1 MGLAGRNISSD
12 QNYFHF
18 WQSGLTILV
27 LTCLLQIKHCAMGK
41 YSIKELEQLSGIK
54 AHTIRIWEKRHR
66 LIDPSRTA
74 TNIRFYSDQDLKK
87 IINVSLLNNNGFK
100 ISRIADMTVDEM
112 NRRVLELGEQ
122 NNDINIHIDQLVLAM
137 IDMEEEAFEKIL
149 NTLILRY
156 SFEKTITEI
165 IYPFLE
171 KIGLLWQTQNITPA
185 HEHFMSNLIRQKLMV
200 AIDGLPLPPRT
211 GRKILLFLPE
221 GELHELGL
229 LFYYFLTRKAG
240 WRTYYLG
247 QNVPHGDLLSVYNV
261 HKPEVLLTSIT
272 TSTSGDIKFYL
283 RRLEED
289 FPDATILAA
298 GYQVHAF
305 NGVKIGKVQTF
316 RSAMDLRAFL

>member
-1 MGLAGRNISSD
+1 MS
-12 QNYFHF
+12 
-18 WQSGLTILV
+18 
-27 LTCLLQIKHCAMGK
+27 K

-74 TNIRFYSDQDLKK
+74 TNIRYYSDQDLKK
-87 IINVSLLNNNGFK
+87 IINVSLLNNHGFK
-100 ISRIADMTVDEM
+100 ISRIADMSLDEM
-112 NRRVLELGEQ
+112 NRKVLELSEQ
-122 NNDINIHIDQLVLAM
+122 RNDISIHIDQLVLAM

-149 NTLILRY
+149 NTLIIRN

-165 IYPFLE
+165 VYPFLE

-185 HEHFMSNLIRQKLMV
+185 HEHFMSNLVRQKLMV

-229 LFYYFLTRKAG
+229 LFYQYLTRKEG

-247 QNVPHGDLLSVYNV
+247 QNVPHGDLVSVYNV

-272 TSTSGDIKFYL
+272 TSISGSVEFYL
-283 RRLEED
+283 RRLQED
-289 FPDATILAA
+289 FPEAKILAA
-298 GYQVHAF
+298 GYQVHQF
-305 NGVKIGKVQTF
+305 HGEKVGNVQTF
-316 RSAMDLRAFL
+316 RNALDLRNFL